1 MAHQTTT
8 AHWQLNV
15 DVKPQGSYINQDL
28 ISLGFLLVQCALSVR
43 ASLEVGETPFDERA
57 PLPFSERNF
66 VTNWKAQPKGG
77 PGLIDAQ
84 EEQYLTRTKA
94 RHVTL
99 LTCFAAISLVFVF
112 YNYRGE
118 GKQWWKF
125 TEPQSIGV
133 NIHHF
138 HRRARHKPKIS
149 LFLPIY
155 REWFMEI
162 NFLSLRLL
170 RAE

>member
-15 DVKPQGSYINQDL
+15 DVKPQGSYINEDL
-28 ISLGFLLVQCALSVR
+28 ITQGFLLVQFALSVR

-57 PLPFSERNF
+57 PLPFSECNF
-66 VTNWKAQPKGG
+66 VTNWKAQPNGG

-84 EEQYLTRTKA
+84 EEQYLTRTEA

-112 YNYRGE
+112 YNITEVKVNSGGNLPSHKTLGLISITFTDVLDTNR
-118 GKQWWKF
+118 KF
-125 TEPQSIGV
+125 LYFCQSIESGLW
-133 NIHHF
+133 
-138 HRRARHKPKIS
+138 KLTS
-149 LFLPIY
+149 CLFGC
-155 REWFMEI
+155 
-162 NFLSLRLL
+162 
-170 RAE
+170 

>member
-118 GKQWWKF
+118 GKPSHKALGLISITFTDVPDTNRKF
-125 TEPQSIGV
+125 LYFCQSIESGLW
-133 NIHHF
+133 
-138 HRRARHKPKIS
+138 KLTS
-149 LFLPIY
+149 CLFGC
-155 REWFMEI
+155 
-162 NFLSLRLL
+162 
-170 RAE
+170 

>member
-15 DVKPQGSYINQDL
+15 DVKPQGRYINEDL
-28 ISLGFLLVQCALSVR
+28 ITQGFLLVQFALSVR

-57 PLPFSERNF
+57 PLPFSECNF
-66 VTNWKAQPKGG
+66 VTNWKAQPNGG

-112 YNYRGE
+112 YNITEVKVNSGGNLPSHKALGLISITFTDVPDTNR
-118 GKQWWKF
+118 KF
-125 TEPQSIGV
+125 LYFCQSIESGLW
-133 NIHHF
+133 
-138 HRRARHKPKIS
+138 KLTS
-149 LFLPIY
+149 CLFGC
-155 REWFMEI
+155 
-162 NFLSLRLL
+162 
-170 RAE
+170 

>member
-15 DVKPQGSYINQDL
+15 DVKPQGSYINEDL
-28 ISLGFLLVQCALSVR
+28 ITQGFLLVQFALSVR

-57 PLPFSERNF
+57 PLPFSECNF
-66 VTNWKAQPKGG
+66 VTNWKAQPNGG

-112 YNYRGE
+112 YNITEVKVNSGGNLPSHKTLGLISITFTDVLDTNR
-118 GKQWWKF
+118 KF
-125 TEPQSIGV
+125 LYFCQSIESGLW
-133 NIHHF
+133 
-138 HRRARHKPKIS
+138 KLTS
-149 LFLPIY
+149 CLFGC
-155 REWFMEI
+155 
-162 NFLSLRLL
+162 
-170 RAE
+170 